1 MELEEKN
8 IIELSNGNIKLV
20 AEEGFVIKSKETHL
34 DEETNTEVPNVEG
47 TIIYL
52 GKNDSANNY
61 IKTQVEV
68 EIQEEGE

>member
-8 IIELSNGNIKLV
+8 IIKLSNGNIKLV
-20 AEEGFVIKSKETHL
+20 AEDGYVIKSKVSHL

-52 GKNDSANNY
+52 GKNDSADNY
-61 IKTQVEV
+61 IKVQI